1 MKLKNKRR
9 LIVSSMFL
17 MMCSYMIFAVATVL
31 QNDSSSSDDSYT
43 YVDDNGDTVSF
54 PSNAATADLASDEE
68 VAGNSD
74 DSLVLLTDVDETAL
88 ITSLWYNDSDVT
100 DAEALYDA
108 DWDLI
113 NGFETN
119 TFTVGVDGSL
129 STASV
134 FNVKISVTPFI
145 LTKEGN
151 EIASS
156 GAVTVTDVNGTGT
169 YNTDDGVDTSLL
181 GNVYYDPLESYT
193 TNNNVS
199 GKIVTFTLTTA
210 EAETTLPAG
219 RYKSTVTL
227 EYSM

>member
-9 LIVSSMFL
+9 LIVSSLFL

-54 PSNAATADLASDEE
+54 PSNATTAGLASDAD
-68 VAGNSD
+68 VTGNSG
-74 DSLVLLTDVDETAL
+74 DSIKLLSDVPETAI
-88 ITSLWYNDSDVT
+88 ITSLWYNETDVT

-108 DWDLI
+108 DWDLT

-119 TFTVGVDGSL
+119 TFTVGVDGTL
-129 STASV
+129 NTDSV
-134 FNVKISVTPFI
+134 LNVKISVTPFI
-145 LTKEGN
+145 LTKDGK

-156 GAVTVTDVNGTGT
+156 GAVTVTDVNGSES
-169 YNTDDGVDTSLL
+169 YNTDDGVDTKLL
-181 GNVYYDPLESYT
+181 GNVYYDPNETYSD
-193 TNNNVS
+193 NNNVS
-199 GKIVTFTLTTA
+199 GKILTFDLTVA
-210 EAETTLPAG
+210 KAETTLPAG